1 MNFDFKNAK
10 ENEKRSFVGYGINND
25 VTIISVESGASQ
37 TGTPFIQVNLKN
49 TGDEDTNATIQKMYI
64 TDKSKGITMGK
75 IMHIH
80 SAISKIDAIRAQNF
94 STLEDM
100 AAGLNKLWSGKRLRL
115 KLQASEY
122 EGVDEDG
129 MPKTKIRTELPM
141 RDFAE
146 AIVKGGEMF
155 VITDDKTQL
164 KWDKKNKWDYKRLKP
179 ETDDSAPP
187 TPNMDMGT
195 DGGTDVDDAAGNLPF

>member
-10 ENEKRSFVGYGINND
+10 ENEGRSFVGYGVNHD
-25 VTIISVESGASQ
+25 VTIISVESGKSQ
-37 TGTPFIQVNLKN
+37 KGTPFIQINLKN

-80 SAISKIDAIRAQNF
+80 SAVSKIEAIKSQNF
-94 STLEDM
+94 TTIEDM
-100 AAGLNKLWSGKRLRL
+100 AAGLNKLWSGKRLRI

-122 EGVDEDG
+122 EGVDDNG
-129 MPKTKIRTELPM
+129 NPKVKIRTEMPM
-141 RDFAE
+141 RNFAE

-155 VITDDKTQL
+155 PILDENTQL
-164 KWDKKNKWDYKRLKP
+164 KFDKNNEWDYKRLDG
-179 ETDDSAPP
+179 ELSAPP
-187 TPNMDMGT
+187 TPNMDTEGT
-195 DGGTDVDDAAGNLPF
+195 EQADDPNTDLPF